1 MTENDARER
10 KEGSG
15 KVGETQNKIKRS
27 DTKRKR
33 VAEQKAHCIVM
44 RLSQRPV
51 GGARQIY
58 LE

>member
-10 KEGSG
+10 KEG
-15 KVGETQNKIKRS
+15 KLWETQNKSKRS

-33 VAEQKAHCIVM
+33 AAEHKAHCIVM

-58 LE
+58 FE